1 MMNKIIFLLVIA
13 ATAGTGCKKSF
24 LSPKQVDLVYN
35 EVFWKSE
42 KDAEKAM
49 LGTYS
54 LYRGLMVN
62 GQMYN
67 RGDVT
72 TGLLQRG
79 WNGGSSNAF
88 YQPGNFA
95 NVSGTHGVLL
105 KAMPTGM
112 VSIK

>member
-1 MMNKIIFLLVIA
+1 MRKKAIYLLVIIVSI
-13 ATAGTGCKKSF
+13 GSGCKKTF
-24 LSPKQVDLVYN
+24 LSPEQIDLVYN

-49 LGTYS
+49 LCIYS

-72 TGLLQRG
+72 TGMFNRG

-88 YQPGNFA
+88 YLPGNLTDV
-95 NVSGTHGVLL
+95 NG
-105 KAMPTGM
+105 
-112 VSIK
+112 